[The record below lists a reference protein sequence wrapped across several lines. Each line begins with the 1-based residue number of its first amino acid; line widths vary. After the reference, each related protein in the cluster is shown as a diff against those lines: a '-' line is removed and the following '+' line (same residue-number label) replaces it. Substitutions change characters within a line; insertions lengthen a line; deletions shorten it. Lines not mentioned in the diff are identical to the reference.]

1 MSLIKEGETDV
12 RVIAVAGDD
21 GSDAYNMAIRH
32 VLMKKGS
39 DVTNDYVIQ
48 GPNSACRLHCENG
61 VWSAIA
67 SEGVTTDGAHVV
79 EAPAPE
85 AGLGEQLAT
94 LLGEA
99 GELVTEAPK
108 PEIIYNEPGR

>member
-67 SEGVTTDGAHVV
+67 SEGVTANGASD
-79 EAPAPE
+79 ETPKEPE

-94 LLGEA
+94 LLAEA
-99 GELVTEAPK
+99 GELVPEATK
-108 PEIIYNEPGR
+108 SEILYNEPGR